1 MFKLPDHEK
10 LITFLEKKRVAKFK
24 GLGIEVEFYQELPDI
39 QFPEPQQ
46 QQPSDTELTKQY
58 LENMR

>member
-24 GLGIEVEFYQELPDI
+24 GLGIEIEFFQELPDI
-39 QFPEPQQ
+39 TFPEQPQQ
-46 QQPSDTELTKQY
+46 QSDAEITKQY
-58 LENMR
+58 LENVQ

>member
-24 GLGIEVEFYQELPDI
+24 GLGIDIEFFPELPDI
-39 QFPEPQQ
+39 SFPEPQQ
-46 QQPSDTELTKQY
+46 QPSDQELTKQY
-58 LENMR
+58 LEGVQ

>member
-10 LITFLEKKRVAKFK
+10 LISFLEKKRVAKFK

-39 QFPEPQQ
+39 QFPEQQ
-46 QQPSDTELTKQY
+46 QQPCDTELTKQY